1 MSATT
6 LTDEFALLSDAFDY
20 SIDQVRWFSRNAAKS
35 AFAPY
40 EMRRS
45 LVDRINHSI
54 EPSGS
59 DTRVGRMSSR
69 VLTAVAWPYANGRR
83 IGHVSGFG
91 VPSDVFSLYAD
102 ERPLGADDLRDG
114 RARNADPGSGRARE
128 PQPAR
133 NRGQVQPGHR

>member
-45 LVDRINHSI
+45 LVDRINQ
-54 EPSGS
+54 
-59 DTRVGRMSSR
+59 RLSR
-69 VLTAVAWPYANGRR
+69 QAATLG
-83 IGHVSGFG
+83 
-91 VPSDVFSLYAD
+91 
-102 ERPLGADDLRDG
+102 LGA
-114 RARNADPGSGRARE
+114 
-128 PQPAR
+128 
-133 NRGQVQPGHR
+133 